1 MTAYLSERSIST
13 VFNLFV
19 DTLSGVVNYLRG
31 AAGRWL
37 MYTAVLDLVY
47 SSFRWCR
54 WVIVGCHNWS
64 RYKKVDNHCSR
75 YKGDIPEDEV
85 DSRAKGV
92 VDVELW
98 VVCLLQPL
106 ALQQLMIH
114 RPTVIDLGRY
124 CDS

>member
-1 MTAYLSERSIST
+1 MCPAI
-13 VFNLFV
+13 
-19 DTLSGVVNYLRG
+19 
-31 AAGRWL
+31 
-37 MYTAVLDLVY
+37 LDLVY
-47 SSFRWCR
+47 SSFRWGR

-64 RYKKVDNHCSR
+64 RYKQVENHCSR

-85 DSRAKGV
+85 ASRAEGA

-98 VVCLLQPL
+98 VECLLQPL
-106 ALQQLMIH
+106 VLQQLMLH